1 MMAKAQKKLVLTLP
15 RIIALDKLERSEA
28 NVRKVKK
35 GLTIEALADDI
46 DNRGLLQNLGAR
58 PIYDEAGNETDR
70 FQVTYG
76 GRRREALLLLVERK
90 RLAKDAP
97 IPCMVRTEGVAEDD
111 SYTENDQRIGLHPLD
126 QFRAFKA
133 LRDKGL
139 SEEEIAARHFVSVDI
154 VRQRLRLT
162 TVSPKLLDLYV
173 EEQITYGQLTA
184 FSIVQDHARQEQV
197 WDIVSRGHGYLREPY
212 HIRRMLTETAVE
224 ADDFRAVFVGID
236 AYERAGGAVMRD
248 LFQQDGGGWLQ
259 DVGLLDSLALEKL
272 NAAAQEVAAEG
283 WKWVEIA
290 LQFPYGAY
298 PEARHLKGAVIPP
311 TSEEEA
317 QNQALIE
324 ELERLEAAHPD
335 FGILPDDVAA
345 RTEEINQTL
354 VAREDRP
361 LVYNPAERAIAGAL
375 VSIDDDGQLLVERG
389 IVRPEDEPADDAGEE
404 QGADAAASDQDDR
417 AAEPEIQRA
426 IITIGGGSAAPA
438 PDEAAEEEAI
448 KPLPDVLR
456 LELSAVRTVALQNA
470 VANDPDVAMTLLLHT
485 LCRAAFSHDRFGGC
499 LEAGVNDVQF
509 VVQGPDL
516 KGTAAAKAIKERHAS
531 WKSALPGD
539 EEALWQH
546 LVQLGAAER
555 SSLLAHLVAIGI
567 NAIDETVK
575 YDNGRVSA
583 HGVKRRLQAA
593 DRLARAVGLD
603 MVAEGWQPTYD
614 NYLSR
619 VTKPRILAAV
629 RESKGEH
636 TAQLI
641 DHLKKG
647 DMAREAERL
656 LAGSGWLPEPLR
668 LEPAEAPAA
677 AGEQG
682 EALPEFLAGDED
694 DGESEDAELPMAAE

>member
-1 MMAKAQKKLVLTLP
+1 MNKALKKLVLSEARNIP
-15 RIIALDKLERSEA
+15 FDKLVLSQS
-28 NVRKVKK
+28 NVRQVKK
-35 GLTIEALADDI
+35 GLSIEQLAESI
-46 DNRGLLQNLGAR
+46 LQRTLLQSLSVR
-58 PIYDEAGNETDR
+58 PVVDDDGTESGQYHVPA
-70 FQVTYG
+70 G
-76 GRRREALLLLVERK
+76 GRRYLALKHLVDTK
-90 RLAKDAP
+90 QMAKTAAVPCVVRLDG
-97 IPCMVRTEGVAEDD
+97 IAEDD
-111 SYTENDQRIGLHPLD
+111 SFAENDQRIGLHPLD

-162 TVSPKLLDLYV
+162 TVSPMLLDLYV

-197 WDIVSRGHGYLREPY
+197 WDIMSRGHGYLREPY

-224 ADDFRAVFVGID
+224 ADDFRVVFVGID
-236 AYERAGGAVMRD
+236 AYERAGGAVTRD

-290 LQFPYGAY
+290 PQFPYGAY

-317 QNQALIE
+317 QNQALTE
-324 ELERLEAAHPD
+324 ELERLEAAHSD

-345 RTEEINQTL
+345 RFEEINQAL
-354 VAREDRP
+354 VALDDRP
-361 LVYNPAERAIAGAL
+361 LVYDPAEKAIAGAL
-375 VSIDDDGQLLVERG
+375 VSIDDDGQLSVERG

-404 QGADAAASDQDDR
+404 QDADAAASDQDDR
-417 AAEPEIQRA
+417 AAEPEIRRA

-438 PDEAAEEEAI
+438 LDEAAEEEVI

-456 LELSAVRTVALQNA
+456 LELSAARTVALQNA

-516 KGTAAAKAIKERHAS
+516 KSTAAAKAIKERHAS

-546 LVQLGAAER
+546 LVQLGAADR
-555 SSLLAHLVAIGI
+555 ASLLAHLVAIGV
-567 NAIDETVK
+567 NAIDENVK

-583 HGVKRRLQAA
+583 HGVKRRLQGA

-603 MVAEGWQPTYD
+603 MVTEGWQPTYD

-629 RESKGEH
+629 REAKGEH

-668 LEPAEAPAA
+668 LEPAEASAA
-677 AGEQG
+677 PEEQG
-682 EALPEFLAGDED
+682 EALPEFLVGDED
-694 DGESEDAELPMAAE
+694 DGEPEDAELPMAAE